1 MSWQEQI
8 KKRYKDKIKENEIM
22 SKHTSMGVGGVA
34 EFFLEAESIE
44 DLIESISFCKSV
56 KVPYKVI
63 GNGTNL
69 IFSDIGYL
77 GVVIHNKTSNI
88 TINQSTGEVIVESG
102 VQLAKLITNL
112 AASGLGGIEQ
122 LYGIPS
128 TVGGA
133 VVNNAG
139 AHGSSI
145 SEYLKSASVMLES
158 EKIASYKADWFAF
171 KYRGSRMKDKRNKAV
186 LLAAKFQFPHKKR
199 EVVLKKMQEHYA
211 WRKANQ
217 PLGVKTSGSVFKNP
231 DSTDFIGEDIRERSS
246 GYLLEKSGAKKMKY
260 GGAQVSSYHANWIVN
275 TGGATAN
282 DVRTLAQKMRELV
295 QDKFSITLE
304 DEIEYLGEW
313 AKNDF

>member
-8 KKRYKDKIKENEIM
+8 KKRYKDKVRENEPM
-22 SKHTSMGVGGVA
+22 NKHTSMGVGGVA
-34 EFFLEAESIE
+34 EFFLEADNIE

-56 KVPYKVI
+56 RVPYKVI

-88 TINQSTGEVIVESG
+88 TINQSSGEVIVESG
-102 VQLAKLITNL
+102 VQLATLITNL
-112 AASGLGGIEQ
+112 AASGLGGIEP

-158 EKIASYKADWFAF
+158 EKIASYKADWFSF
-171 KYRGSRMKDKRNKAV
+171 KYRGSRMKDKKNKAV
-186 LLAAKFQFPHKKR
+186 LLAAKFQFPHKSK
-199 EVVLKKMQEHYA
+199 EVVLKKMQEHFA
-211 WRKANQ
+211 WRKAHQ
-217 PLGVKTSGSVFKNP
+217 PIGVKTSGSIFKNP
-231 DSTDFIGEDIRERSS
+231 DSSDFTGVDIRERRA
-246 GYLLEKSGAKKMKY
+246 GYLLEKAGAKKLRF
-260 GGAQVSSYHANWIVN
+260 GGAQVSSDHTNWIVN
-275 TGGATAN
+275 TGNATAT
-282 DVRTLAQKMRELV
+282 DVRSLAQKIRELV
-295 QDKFSITLE
+295 EEKFSITLE

-313 AKNDF
+313 AQNDF